1 MNEAEKRANDEVVA
15 HLTRER
21 NAARALVRRL
31 RADLSRIERYVLT
44 ADPADT
50 QTVAIQARQLIDAQP
65 WARDGA

>member
-1 MNEAEKRANDEVVA
+1 MSDALLESWITLA
-15 HLTRER
+15 REMEQQR

-31 RADLSRIERYVLT
+31 RADLLRIERYVLT

-65 WARDGA
+65 WAREG